1 MRIFEQIL
9 LQTRQKFAGILYVW
23 QEFLTQYAAKFAEKT
38 RVYARED
45 RFSGLVSTHPNILG
59 VKLPLKKIL
68 RNQEQHRTTLSRL
81 SPLHKFLK

>member
-1 MRIFEQIL
+1 M
-9 LQTRQKFAGILYVW
+9 LQSTRQKFRRRSVAW
-23 QEFLTQYAAKFAEKT
+23 QVFFTQYAAKFAEKT